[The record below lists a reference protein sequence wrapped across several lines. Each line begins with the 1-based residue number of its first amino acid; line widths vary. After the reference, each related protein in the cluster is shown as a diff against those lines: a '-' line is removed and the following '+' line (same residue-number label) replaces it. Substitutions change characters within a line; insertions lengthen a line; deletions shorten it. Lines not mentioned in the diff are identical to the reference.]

1 MSWLWAVTHV
11 AIYTTL
17 GSLRVAS
24 QEPDIYQTRRYQSV
38 VLIHDSLS
46 MVALSISTALY
57 PIFYMLPDP
66 HGSTSSC
73 CGIGFG
79 VRRLLAFPTCSSV
92 VFSVLAYYPTCTV
105 HSVSASGG
113 TWVRPPNIPSS
124 R

>member
-1 MSWLWAVTHV
+1 MTTNMKLLTYSTGLAFRIGAMSWLWAVTHV

-46 MVALSISTALY
+46 MVTLSVSTALY

-66 HGSTSSC
+66 HGS
-73 CGIGFG
+73 
-79 VRRLLAFPTCSSV
+79 LA
-92 VFSVLAYYPTCTV
+92 
-105 HSVSASGG
+105 
-113 TWVRPPNIPSS
+113 PSS
-124 R
+124 ATEGSRGLWSVCPTQ

>member
-17 GSLRVAS
+17 GSLRVTS

-73 CGIGFG
+73 
-79 VRRLLAFPTCSSV
+79 S
-92 VFSVLAYYPTCTV
+92 
-105 HSVSASGG
+105 
-113 TWVRPPNIPSS
+113 
-124 R
+124 

>member
-46 MVALSISTALY
+46 MVALTLIQPGKGRFALT
-57 PIFYMLPDP
+57 YMSPDYL
-66 HGSTSSC
+66 HGSHAGLPGWIRVKVQHEC
-73 CGIGFG
+73 
-79 VRRLLAFPTCSSV
+79 
-92 VFSVLAYYPTCTV
+92 
-105 HSVSASGG
+105 
-113 TWVRPPNIPSS
+113 
-124 R
+124 